1 MLKRTITL
9 LGLTITVG
17 ALLLTLGCGGSNNV
31 APTGTSLAPSR
42 GGSSPSAPMV
52 SLGVNIWGDKFVLF
66 RATDLEGDQLK
77 YRVIFRNGASEIVY
91 DQTQDSQG
99 FNKPV
104 YASGE
109 WGSFKIPQS
118 LPSGFYTV
126 YAQAFD
132 GTSWG
137 PTNNPPRYL
146 IK

>member
-9 LGLTITVG
+9 VGLTITLG
-17 ALLLTLGCGGSNNV
+17 ALLLALGCSGSNNV
-31 APTGTSLAPSR
+31 APTGTSLVPSR

-52 SLGVNIWGDKFVLF
+52 SLGANIWGDRFVLF
-66 RATDLEGDQLK
+66 RATDPEGDQLK
-77 YRVIFRNGASEIVY
+77 YRVIFRSGASEFVY
-91 DQTQDSQG
+91 DQTQDTRG

-109 WGSFKIPQS
+109 WGSFKIPPS
-118 LPSGFYTV
+118 LPSGVYSV

-137 PTNNPPRYL
+137 PTNDNPRYFF
-146 IK
+146 K